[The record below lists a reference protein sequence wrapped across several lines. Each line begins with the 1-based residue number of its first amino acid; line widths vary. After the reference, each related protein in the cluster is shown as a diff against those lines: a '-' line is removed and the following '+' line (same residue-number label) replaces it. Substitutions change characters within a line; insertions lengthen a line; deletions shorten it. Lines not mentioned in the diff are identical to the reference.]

1 MRQTAASRNVP
12 SVIDR
17 RPWSGAVRNMAVLSG
32 LMVLLTGC
40 VAANTVAL
48 ESQNRSLD
56 GRQAR
61 LYFIRQSNAVA
72 GLLTYPT
79 VSIKVDGK
87 PVGGLATGAYIFVDR
102 PAGPHTINVAG
113 SQHDTTGFETDIR
126 IETGGSYYF
135 EIGPIVRINNDR
147 FVQGIMEVSG
157 RPLPG
162 RYSEYSGFM
171 FYSLEATAGAA
182 SVARLNG
189 PK

>member
-1 MRQTAASRNVP
+1 
-12 SVIDR
+12 
-17 RPWSGAVRNMAVLSG
+17 
-32 LMVLLTGC
+32 MVLLAAC

-48 ESQNRSLD
+48 EPQNRSLD

-61 LYFIRQSNAVA
+61 LYFIRQANAVA

-87 PVGGLATGAYIFVDR
+87 PVGGLATGVFIFVDR
-102 PAGPHTINVAG
+102 PAGPHTINVSG
-113 SQHDTTGFETDIR
+113 SSHDKSGFETDIQ
-126 IETGGSYYF
+126 IEAGGSYYF

-171 FYSLEATAGAA
+171 FYSLDATAGAA

-189 PK
+189 KK

>member
-1 MRQTAASRNVP
+1 LAA
-12 SVIDR
+12 
-17 RPWSGAVRNMAVLSG
+17 LSG
-32 LMVLLTGC
+32 LMVLLAAC

-61 LYFIRQSNAVA
+61 LYFIRQANVA
-72 GLLTYPT
+72 ASLLTYPT

-87 PVGGLATGAYIFVDR
+87 PVGGLATGAFIFVDR
-102 PAGPHTINVAG
+102 PPGPHTINVAG

-126 IETGGSYYF
+126 IEAGGSYYF

-162 RYSEYSGFM
+162 RYGEYSGFM
-171 FYSLEATAGAA
+171 FYSLDATAGTT